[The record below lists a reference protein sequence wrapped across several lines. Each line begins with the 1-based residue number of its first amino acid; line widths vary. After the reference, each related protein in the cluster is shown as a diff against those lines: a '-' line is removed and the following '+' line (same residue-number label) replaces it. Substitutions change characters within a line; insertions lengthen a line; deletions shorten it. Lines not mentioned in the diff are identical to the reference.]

1 MKRTRGVTTGA
12 MLASAVAL
20 AFLARPSYAQGTS
33 GSDAQQA
40 QVKCLAGNS
49 CKGQSACK
57 TASSPGPGQNSC
69 KAQGFVMTSSTRE
82 CTDKGGHPDTS
93 RM

>member
-1 MKRTRGVTTGA
+1 MKRSKVVTAGS

-20 AFLARPSYAQGTS
+20 AFLATPSHAQGMS
-33 GSDAQQA
+33 GPGDHQA
-40 QVKCLAGNS
+40 QVKCVGANS

-69 KAQGFVMTSSTRE
+69 KSQGFVMAASAQE
-82 CTDKGGHPDTS
+82 CTDKGGKTETS
-93 RM
+93 KE